1 MADIIDGKAFA
12 AKIRAE
18 VKEDSDKLISQKKV
32 DPCLA
37 VVLVGE
43 NPASKVYVGQKT
55 KMAAECNIKT
65 KDFKLEAS
73 TDQETLLKLIDE
85 LNNDSSVHGIL
96 VQLPLPKQIDERKV
110 IDAIVVEKDVD
121 GFHAINA
128 GRLSIGGDMLK
139 KAFIPCTPL
148 GSLLLLKDHVEDLK
162 GKNAVVIGLSLIH
175 I

>member
-1 MADIIDGKAFA
+1 MADLIDGKAFA

-18 VKEDSDKLISQKKV
+18 VKEDSDKLISQKQV

-43 NPASKVYVGQKT
+43 NPASRVYVGQKT

-96 VQLPLPKQIDERKV
+96 VQLPLPKQ
-110 IDAIVVEKDVD
+110 
-121 GFHAINA
+121 N
-128 GRLSIGGDMLK
+128 
-139 KAFIPCTPL
+139 
-148 GSLLLLKDHVEDLK
+148 
-162 GKNAVVIGLSLIH
+162 
-175 I
+175 

>member
-1 MADIIDGKAFA
+1 MADLIDGKAFA

-18 VKEDSDKLISQKKV
+18 VKEDSDKLISQKQV

-73 TDQETLLKLIDE
+73 KYQETLFKLIDE
-85 LNNDSSVHGIL
+85 LKKHSSFNGI
-96 VQLPLPKQIDERKV
+96 
-110 IDAIVVEKDVD
+110 
-121 GFHAINA
+121 
-128 GRLSIGGDMLK
+128 
-139 KAFIPCTPL
+139 
-148 GSLLLLKDHVEDLK
+148 
-162 GKNAVVIGLSLIH
+162 
-175 I
+175 